1 MADAGNATP
10 SPDSAD
16 AERVLLDHA
25 VRCWD
30 AEVENAAR
38 YERERRLLLTAILAI
53 VGFGVLKLLSTDAGR
68 SWVAACMFWPLA
80 VLSVGLFFAAF
91 VSVIAGRSASEQAKA
106 LEDNPA
112 DTASF
117 LLRLPDDVA
126 GGELSLNLDDA
137 LRLARDR
144 TYTAYLDLQQR
155 NAHTKTRVRQ
165 GGAYFIAA
173 LVIAAAASI
182 IVVADS
188 GLSAD
193 ERPATPAEQASHAGQ
208 PQPHE
213 R

>member
-1 MADAGNATP
+1 MARAGNAIP

-53 VGFGVLKLLSTDAGR
+53 VGFGVLKLLSTDTDR
-68 SWVAACMFWPLA
+68 SWLAACLFWPVAAM
-80 VLSVGLFFAAF
+80 SVGFFIASF
-91 VSVIAGRSASEQAKA
+91 VSVIVGRSASGQAKP
-106 LEDNPA
+106 LDDNPD

-126 GGELSLNLDDA
+126 GGELPLNLDDA

-155 NAHTKTRVRQ
+155 NARTKARVRQ
-165 GGAYFIAA
+165 GGACFIAA

-182 IVVADS
+182 IVVVDS
-188 GLSAD
+188 GFSAD
-193 ERPATPAEQASHAGQ
+193 EIPASPTEQASHAGQ
-208 PQPHE
+208 PSPHE